1 MSNIQFNHVLL
12 CTRSNTKKIQQ
23 TLEWAE
29 KQLLAF
35 NIKVTVQIQPGH
47 LHKIQ
52 KTTTNEPPFDLV
64 LVVGGDGSLLHAAQ
78 SALHYDI
85 PIIGIH
91 RGQLGFLTDLPPD
104 DPQALKA
111 ILEGEYI
118 CQTRNFLSV
127 DYVSEKKHRSENAL
141 NDVVLLPGDAIHML
155 EFDTYINQQL
165 VYKNRSSGMIISTP
179 TGSTAYSL
187 SAGGPILHPSL
198 DAISLIPMFPHT
210 LSSRPLVIQGSS
222 SIKIMLDP
230 TDINP
235 PILTCDGREKIH
247 LDIGSSITLKQHQKK
262 LQLLHPKDYHYYNR
276 LHEKLGWEK
285 RHKRM

>member
-12 CTRSNTKKIQQ
+12 CARSNTKKIQQ
-23 TLEWAE
+23 TIEWVE
-29 KQLLAF
+29 KQLLAYK
-35 NIKVTVQIQPGH
+35 IKVTVQIQPGH
-47 LHKIQ
+47 LHKTQ
-52 KTTTNEPPFDLV
+52 ATTTNHSPFDLV

-78 SALHYDI
+78 IALHYDI

-111 ILEGEYI
+111 ILKGEYI

-155 EFDTYINQQL
+155 EFDTCINQQL

-222 SIKIMLDP
+222 TIKITLDP
-230 TDINP
+230 TDKNP
-235 PILTCDGREKIH
+235 PILSCDGREKIH